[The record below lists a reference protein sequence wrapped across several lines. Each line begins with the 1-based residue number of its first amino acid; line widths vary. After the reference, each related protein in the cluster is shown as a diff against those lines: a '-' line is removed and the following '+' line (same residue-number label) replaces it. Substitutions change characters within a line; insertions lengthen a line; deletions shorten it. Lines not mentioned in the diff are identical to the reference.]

1 MNHVDIDDLAAAVM
15 EGLEEYVELA
25 EDAMKD
31 AVTQTAKA
39 VRKELVTTS
48 PDGKTGRYRK
58 GWRASVV
65 EDKAHM
71 RHMTVH
77 NRKYQI
83 VHLLEKGHNIVF
95 YEKGHVKRNGGRVA
109 ARPHVAPAEEHGAEM
124 LETLITEALGG

>member
-15 EGLEEYVELA
+15 EGLEEYVDLA
-25 EDAMKD
+25 DDAMKD
-31 AVTQTAKA
+31 AVTQTAKS

-65 EDKAHM
+65 EEKAHM
-71 RHMTVH
+71 RHMSVH

-83 VHLLEKGHNIVF
+83 VHLLEKGHA
-95 YEKGHVKRNGGRVA
+95 KRNGGRVA